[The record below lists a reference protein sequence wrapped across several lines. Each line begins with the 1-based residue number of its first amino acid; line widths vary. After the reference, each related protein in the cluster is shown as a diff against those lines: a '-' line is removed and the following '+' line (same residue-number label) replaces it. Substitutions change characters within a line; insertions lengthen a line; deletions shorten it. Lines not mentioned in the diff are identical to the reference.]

1 MLVVVKKP
9 GEKAER
15 KNISDEIESLQAQVE
30 GYIEFVYIKPLKDR
44 GIFVIVNDEG
54 KIHDLNPNIVMID
67 NKYNVVESLVG
78 NVMFTGSRFDEE
90 DGPCCDSLSEEQ
102 IEFLNEYVFNN
113 TAKYSCDKGYI
124 IDSVKIV

>member
-54 KIHDLNPNIVMID
+54 KIYDLNPNIVMID
-67 NKYNVVESLVG
+67 NKYNVV
-78 NVMFTGSRFDEE
+78 GSRFDEE